1 VFEHVREP
9 ERLLAQARTVLAPG
23 GSVMTSVP
31 NFAHWYPRLRVA
43 AGRFDY
49 DRRGILDRDHLRFF
63 TRRSF
68 EHLARGAG
76 FAVRRREAVGLPL
89 EVVER
94 GGAAGTGSGDASSG
108 AGLGRGVQHLD
119 HLGVAA
125 WPSLFA
131 YQYLFELEP
140 VVT

>member
-1 VFEHVREP
+1 M
-9 ERLLAQARTVLAPG
+9 A
-23 GSVMTSVP
+23 SVP
-31 NFAHWYPRLRVA
+31 NFAHWYPRVRVA

-94 GGAAGTGSGDASSG
+94 GGATGGDAGDGTG
-108 AGLGRGVQHLD
+108 GLGRGVQRLD

-140 VVT
+140 VTT